1 MQQSVYQMIPVSH
14 STVTQSNKEKQMADK
29 GDKSQSTDF
38 VPFDRVSKGGIPA
51 SMPVGGGVPV
61 TSGTKATFAGGKKS
75 VSK

>member
-1 MQQSVYQMIPVSH
+1 
-14 STVTQSNKEKQMADK
+14 MADK

-51 SMPVGGGVPV
+51 SKPAGGQSQ
-61 TSGTKATFAGGKKS
+61 TTKGNEAHFSGGKKK

>member
-1 MQQSVYQMIPVSH
+1 
-14 STVTQSNKEKQMADK
+14 MADK

-38 VPFDRVSKGGIPA
+38 VPFDRVNKGGIPA

-61 TSGTKATFAGGKKS
+61 TSSGSKPSFAGGKKT